1 MPSLIA
7 VSELIKKA
15 KSKGINFGGGDPY
28 NRLRYYTKIGWLP
41 HMVRKVGKK
50 RSVEGH
56 YPEWTLE
63 RLQSIVEWKAEGLSN
78 AEVERRISA
87 ENVRRGFGRVFSFMN
102 SSDGRRNAF
111 IYGSIGL
118 LFVILIAELGT
129 TGSRI
134 RNNLQTGYD
143 GTGQVSVGINGINA
157 ITASGNGIF
166 PSGTKT
172 VFVKAPT
179 ALTTSKIYITFTGN
193 YSPATRYWVSN
204 TVPYEGF
211 YIELDSPVA
220 QNTGFSWW
228 VSD

>member
-1 MPSLIA
+1 MINLIA
-7 VSELIKKA
+7 VGELIKKA

-41 HMVRKVGKK
+41 HMIRKVGKK

-56 YPEWTLE
+56 YPDWALE
-63 RLQSIVEWKAEGLSN
+63 RLQSITEWKEEGLSN
-78 AEVERRISA
+78 LEIERRIGA

-102 SSDGRRNAF
+102 SSEGKRNAF
-111 IYGSIGL
+111 VYGSVAL
-118 LFVILIAELGT
+118 LFVILIAEFTT

-134 RNNLQTGYD
+134 RSNLQTSYN
-143 GTGQVSVGINGINA
+143 GTGQVSTGINA

-166 PSGTKT
+166 PSGIKT

-204 TVPYEGF
+204 IVPYEGF

-228 VSD
+228 VS